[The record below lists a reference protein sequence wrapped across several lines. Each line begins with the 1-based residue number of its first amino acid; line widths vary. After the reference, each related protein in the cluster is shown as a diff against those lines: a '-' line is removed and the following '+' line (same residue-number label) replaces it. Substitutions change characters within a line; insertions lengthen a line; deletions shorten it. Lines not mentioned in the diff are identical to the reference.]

1 MATVINQTRVGAP
14 AKATGGVSS
23 AIIGTALP
31 TDAKNPLDQAF
42 KLSGL
47 ISEDGLT
54 ESPKRDNEDVKSWGG
69 HLARVLQSD
78 YAIEVTLTYIERT
91 EETLKQVHGDAN
103 VTVQTSGAER
113 TVAITK
119 NANQLEPKSYVADM
133 LDGKTKLRLV
143 YPRAQVSSV
152 GESSYNHRGLI
163 TYPVTL
169 KCYPDENGNYGYE
182 YESTSLA

>member
-14 AKATGGVSS
+14 AKATGGISI
-23 AIIGTALP
+23 APLGTALP
-31 TDAKNPLDQAF
+31 TDAKTPLDPAF

-47 ISEDGLT
+47 ISEDGLN
-54 ESPKRDNEDVKSWGG
+54 ESPKRDTEDIKAWGG

-91 EETLKQVHGDAN
+91 EETLKEVHGDAN
-103 VTVQTSGAER
+103 VNVQASGAER
-113 TVAITK
+113 NVSITK
-119 NANQLEPKSYVADM
+119 NAAQLETKARIADM
-133 LDGKTKLRLV
+133 LDGKTKVRLV
-143 YPRAQVSSV
+143 YPRSQITSV
-152 GESSYNHRGLI
+152 GESSYNHKGLI

-182 YESTSLA
+182 YESTALA